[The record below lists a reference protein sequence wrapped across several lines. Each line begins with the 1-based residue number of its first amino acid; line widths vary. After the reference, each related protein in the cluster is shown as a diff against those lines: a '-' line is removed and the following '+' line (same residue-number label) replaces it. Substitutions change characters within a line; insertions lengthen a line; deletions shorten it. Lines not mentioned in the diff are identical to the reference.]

1 MVVVNKKNK
10 DKFEEIYQTCL
21 ITYNEN
27 DLENWEK
34 RTKGAIDAANQNI
47 EDEAQ
52 RNQIINEEFEAKKRA
67 HKLTLFMPGAVP

>member
-1 MVVVNKKNK
+1 M
-10 DKFEEIYQTCL
+10 EIYQTCL

-27 DLENWEK
+27 DLVNWEK

-52 RNQIINEEFEAKKRA
+52 RNVIIDEEFAAKKA
-67 HKLTLFMPGAVP
+67 SHKRTLFMPGAVPGSAGWLG